1 MAGPSSERAF
11 TDAGVSELVREIR
24 DWQVWKLAEPLRS
37 YILAAP
43 ALSLAAIIV
52 AAVGTQWQARQVV
65 IFLAL
70 LACGAASIEATRGMK
85 EPQGTAVR
93 DLQSVWYLSIA
104 IILPSVY
111 AFLAPILL
119 MAYKLFRVR
128 RNIVY
133 RRVFS
138 NAVISLA
145 YGCVSIIFHAVPYRI
160 AGSVPGVG
168 NHVLQ
173 WTAVVACCALIGRFI
188 NGFGLSL
195 AIKLA
200 DPLARFREVFGSRE
214 SLTSDAIEIS
224 LAVFITLVVAISP
237 VMMVLALPT
246 VIMQRRYLV
255 RMQLAAQARLD
266 AETGLLNAGTW
277 QREAEVEMLRAVRGH
292 TPLALAMVVIDH
304 FKDMNE
310 TAGQAVRDELFRDI
324 AGIIRDQLP
333 GVDLIGRYGGEEF
346 AILLPQ
352 TDREEARRISERLRD
367 HIAGEPIAI
376 ESGTH
381 AGYVFRLTV
390 SIGVAVMNESRRA
403 LTELVG
409 AADSAL
415 DQATRTGWSKVYVL
429 PDAAAGQD
437 DF

>member
-1 MAGPSSERAF
+1 MARSSSERAF
-11 TDAGVSELVREIR
+11 TYAGVGELASAIR
-24 DWQVWKLAEPLRS
+24 GWQVWKLAEPLRG

-43 ALSLAAIIV
+43 ALSAAAIVLAALS
-52 AAVGTQWQARQVV
+52 TQWQTRQVL
-65 IFLAL
+65 IFAAL
-70 LACGAASIEATRGMK
+70 LACGAVSIEATRAVK

-128 RNIVY
+128 RMIVY

-145 YGCVSIIFHAVPYRI
+145 YGCVSIIFHAVPNTL
-160 AGSVPGVG
+160 AGGVPGVG

-173 WTAVVACCALIGRFI
+173 WTAIVTACALIGRFI
-188 NGFGLSL
+188 NGFGLSG

-200 DPLARFREVFGSRE
+200 DPQVRFRDVFLSRE
-214 SLTSDAIEIS
+214 SVTSDAIEIS

-237 VMMVLALPT
+237 VMMALALPT

-266 AETGLLNAGTW
+266 AQTGLLNAGTW
-277 QREAEVEMLRAVRGH
+277 QREAEVELLRALRGR

-324 AGIIRDQLP
+324 AGIIKDQLP
-333 GVDLIGRYGGEEF
+333 GHDLIGRYGGEEF

-403 LTELVG
+403 LNELIG

-429 PDAAAGQD
+429 PDAAVGED
-437 DF
+437 S